1 MHRFVL
7 LHILYSL
14 KAKVVPK
21 PPRPPMMTNI
31 SMDIFHSR
39 ANRRSMLLEEGYDA
53 ESMRD
58 TASIGG
64 DVAEAKAKEAGQEMA
79 VEKEPQQQQQ
89 QQQQK
94 EEEEKKEIKVDLL
107 KEAEET
113 L

>member
-21 PPRPPMMTNI
+21 PTMPPMMTNI

-53 ESMRD
+53 ESMGD
-58 TASIGG
+58 TASVGG
-64 DVAEAKAKEAGQEMA
+64 DVAEAKAKEAGKEMA
-79 VEKEPQQQQQ
+79 VEKVPQQQQQ
-89 QQQQK
+89 K
-94 EEEEKKEIKVDLL
+94 EEEEEEEEKKEIKVDLL

-113 L
+113 V